1 MATPVH
7 ATQAPARVDLALLVL
22 RVVIGGIVLA
32 HGAQKAFVFGFAGVS
47 GALAQMGAPLPAL
60 TGPLVTLTELI
71 GGLAL
76 LVGLLTRLAAI
87 GVSVDMLGAILIV
100 HLPAGFFLP
109 NGMEFV
115 LALLG
120 ACVTLAIA
128 GPGLYSLD
136 WLLAERRRNTMR
148 R

>member
-1 MATPVH
+1 MAT
-7 ATQAPARVDLALLVL
+7 TAPAAPEAARVDTALLVL
-22 RVVIGGIVLA
+22 RVVIGGIILA
-32 HGAQKAFVFGFAGVS
+32 HGAQKLFVFGFAGVS
-47 GALAQMGAPLPAL
+47 SALAQMGAPLPAL
-60 TGPLVTLTELI
+60 TGPLVSLI
-71 GGLAL
+71 EFLGGLAL
-76 LVGLLTRLAAI
+76 IVGLLTRLAAVGI
-87 GVSVDMLGAILIV
+87 ACDMLGAILIV

-136 WLLAERRRNTMR
+136 VLVLRVRRR
-148 R
+148 